1 MAADLRKQIS
11 HALEVY
17 EQTRGMYKDFTS
29 QRQQLQDLISQISEQ
44 LKTSEDSLSEFSTSL
59 DPENFVKIKVS
70 ELTEYDLNLAVGFYK
85 VRINVI
91 LQSENKC
98 SLITCNLVHNPQAK
112 YCDEILDGNI
122 SNQVHFTWGTLKP
135 IKN

>member
-70 ELTEYDLNLAVGFYK
+70 EYDLNLAVGFYK
-85 VRINVI
+85 VRINV
-91 LQSENKC
+91 
-98 SLITCNLVHNPQAK
+98 V
-112 YCDEILDGNI
+112 
-122 SNQVHFTWGTLKP
+122 
-135 IKN
+135 